1 MYVFIFLPVIGA
13 MIGWVTN
20 IIALRLLFRPMKPVV
35 IPYLNF
41 RIQGLIP
48 KRKLALS
55 RSIGDI
61 VEKELLSRKDI
72 LGQVN
77 YDSMEKEVLSAT
89 ERIIKGWT
97 EEKLSSL
104 IPSGIKKMIH
114 DFLTEQVKIE
124 LSIHVEAIM
133 RDVVNKAWDE
143 VNVSE
148 MVENKMNRLSLE
160 RVEQM
165 VIFIASRELKHIEYL
180 GAVLGFVIGI
190 VQAAVVYFLL

>member
-1 MYVFIFLPVIGA
+1 MYIFVFLPVIGA
-13 MIGWVTN
+13 LIGWITN
-20 IIALRLLFRPMKPVV
+20 IIALRLLFRPLNPVV
-35 IPYLNF
+35 VPFFNF

-72 LGQVN
+72 LEQVN
-77 YDSMEKEVLSAT
+77 YDSMEREVLSAS

-97 EEKLSSL
+97 EEKLTSI
-104 IPSGIKKMIH
+104 IPPGIKKIIH
-114 DFLTEQVKIE
+114 EFLTDLVKKE
-124 LSIHVEAIM
+124 LSIHVKIIM
-133 RDVVNKAWDE
+133 RDVVSKAWDE
-143 VNVSE
+143 VKISE
-148 MVENKMNRLSLE
+148 MVEGKMNKLSLE

-180 GAVLGFVIGI
+180 GAGLGFFIGI
-190 VQAAVVYFLL
+190 VQAILVFLIR

>member
-13 MIGWVTN
+13 MIGWITN

-48 KRKLALS
+48 KRKMALS

-61 VEKELLSRKDI
+61 VEKELLSRRDI

-77 YDSMEKEVLSAT
+77 YDSMEREVLSAT
-89 ERIIKGWT
+89 DRIIKGWT

-104 IPSGIKKMIH
+104 IPSGIRKIIH
-114 DFLTEQVKIE
+114 DFLTDQVKKE
-124 LSIHVEAIM
+124 LNIHVKAIM

-148 MVENKMNRLSLE
+148 MVESKMNRLSLE

-190 VQAAVVYFLL
+190 VQAAVVYIFL